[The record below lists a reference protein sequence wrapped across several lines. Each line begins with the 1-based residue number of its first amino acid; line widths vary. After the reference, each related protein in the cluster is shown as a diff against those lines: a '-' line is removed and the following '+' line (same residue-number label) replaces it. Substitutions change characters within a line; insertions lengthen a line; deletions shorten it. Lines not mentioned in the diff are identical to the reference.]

1 MQVKTVE
8 STFMQ
13 HSTAILLIIQTFFDS
28 KSKKT
33 AKHLAE

>member
-1 MQVKTVE
+1 MQAKTVK
-8 STFMQ
+8 STFLQ
-13 HSTAILLIIQTFFDS
+13 HPTAILLIFQTFFDS